1 MSLPT
6 FEKGC
11 TYNLTTHS
19 PAVLGSSFDG
29 VNFEGEMSY
38 AIARLLD
45 SKLHITHSKVL
56 PSLNAAVVTPNAAD
70 QEYLVFTNPSSP
82 SQKIVL
88 AKSWLYSA
96 QLVQVATISVT
107 MVLSSKSTTNL
118 NTVRALL
125 NSNPS
130 VIQSFTIN
138 D

>member
-11 TYNLTTHS
+11 VYNLTTYA

-29 VNFEGEMSY
+29 VRFEGDMSY
-38 AIARLLD
+38 GIARLLD
-45 SKLHITHSKVL
+45 SKLYITHSKVL
-56 PSLNAAVVTPNAAD
+56 PSLNAALVTPNAAD
-70 QEYLVFTNPSSP
+70 QEYLVFSNPSNV
-82 SQKIVL
+82 SQRIIL
-88 AKSWLYSA
+88 AKSWLHSA
-96 QLVQVATISVT
+96 QIVQVATISVT
-107 MVLSSKSTTNL
+107 MVLSSKSTANI

-138 D
+138 E